1 MKQMRSEGIR
11 AFTLVELLLALALL
25 TLLMTALLSFVFS
38 MGEIW
43 GRGGERR
50 LFEQHVNAVTR
61 HVESLLLRAAWP
73 RGGVVADEPFAVR
86 EVRSAAGP
94 VATLLG
100 FDLLEGDRLLEW
112 PGEPL
117 PEVRCHLALDP
128 GQGLVLHWHSLLE
141 LDTAQKPPRTTLVSP
156 LVTGL
161 AYAYRDPGSGAWRT
175 ERSLIRRSAGEWL
188 LPDRLVLTFRQGGCE
203 AVREL
208 TLPAGGVPPLL

>member
-1 MKQMRSEGIR
+1 MKKMRSEGIR

-43 GRGGERR
+43 GLGGERR

-61 HVESLLLRAAWP
+61 HVESILRRAAWP

-86 EVRSAAGP
+86 EVRSATGP

-100 FDLLEGDRLLEW
+100 FDLLEGDRMLEW

-117 PEVRCHLALDP
+117 PEVRCHLAFDP
-128 GQGLVLHWHSLLE
+128 GRGLVLHWHSLLE
-141 LDTAQKPPRTTLVSP
+141 LDAAQKPPRTTLVSP

-161 AYAYRDPGSGAWRT
+161 AYSYRDPGSGAWRT
-175 ERSLIRRSAGEWL
+175 EGALIRRSAGEWL
-188 LPDRLVLTFRQGGCE
+188 LPDRIVLTFRQGGFE
-203 AVREL
+203 AMREL
-208 TLPAGGVPPLL
+208 SLPAGGTPPLL